1 VKMAELSTRS
11 GVPGP
16 TIRFYIREGL
26 VPPGELTSPN
36 QASYTEGHVRRLRL
50 VRTLVEVGGLAL
62 PTVREVLG
70 HMDAEEADTFVT
82 LGKVQ
87 YAITPRRTPDDESRA
102 RVDVLLEA
110 RGWRV
115 RPNSP
120 ARAALA
126 AALSDL
132 EAMGQQGVLDMLDRY
147 AEAAGSLAETE
158 VAALLEAETI
168 EAAAEG
174 VVAYD
179 VLGDAVLSALRR
191 LAQEH
196 HTAVRTRE
204 P

>member
-1 VKMAELSTRS
+1 MRMAELSARS

-26 VPPGELTSPN
+26 VPAGELTSPN
-36 QASYTEGHVRRLRL
+36 QATYGEEHVRRLRL

-62 PTVREVLG
+62 PTVREVLA
-70 HMDAEEADTFVT
+70 HMDSEEGGVFLT

-87 YAITPRRTPDDESRA
+87 YAITPRRSPDDAALA
-102 RVDVLLEA
+102 RVDALVAA

-115 RPNSP
+115 RPGSP

-126 AALSDL
+126 AALADL
-132 EAMGQQGVLDMLDRY
+132 EAMGRHDVLDMLDRY
-147 AEAAGSLAETE
+147 AEAASALAETE
-158 VAALLEAETI
+158 VEALLRADTI

-196 HTAVRTRE
+196 HTARRLS